1 MVYDVLIVILVI
13 CLLTGCG
20 ILHKASPTEEVWKK
34 LNIDSIHFK
43 SCGPVALQQLHK
55 HYGDEVDNRMV
66 SIHLQEHRKIKIFRI
81 LGLVNTKFRQ
91 ITCPPELRAYLKRN
105 NFEYEKIKYTDL
117 QDGDFAIVL
126 LKGYDDIHEWHLA
139 TWPNDA
145 KSIPNF
151 FKDYTKIVTTYKITK
166 KI

>member
-1 MVYDVLIVILVI
+1 MVYAVLIVILVI

-43 SCGPVALQQLHK
+43 SCGPVALEQLHK
-55 HYGDEVDNRMV
+55 HYGEEVDNRMV

-81 LGLVNTKFRQ
+81 LGLINTKFRH

-105 NFEYEKIKYTDL
+105 NFEYEKIKYSDL
-117 QDGDFAIVL
+117 
-126 LKGYDDIHEWHLA
+126 K
-139 TWPNDA
+139 
-145 KSIPNF
+145 
-151 FKDYTKIVTTYKITK
+151 
-166 KI
+166 